1 MKEGIEM
8 SKNKEEINKKL
19 DEFGRI
25 VVQLHISLLNRKYKY
40 VENDFEAIGR
50 CLAEL
55 KELVNNDEWYRLMSY
70 NHISYYISF
79 WLLWQQIS

>member
-8 SKNKEEINKKL
+8 SNNKDEVNKKL
-19 DEFGRI
+19 DELGRI

-40 VENDFEAIGR
+40 VENDFEAIGE

-55 KELVNNDEWYRLMSY
+55 KELVNELDN
-70 NHISYYISF
+70 
-79 WLLWQQIS
+79 

>member
-1 MKEGIEM
+1 MHFVDFETEALQKLEKIYKMTYHMKEGIEM

-19 DEFGRI
+19 DELGRI

-55 KELVNNDEWYRLMSY
+55 KELVNND
-70 NHISYYISF
+70 
-79 WLLWQQIS
+79 Q

>member
-1 MKEGIEM
+1 MHFVDFETEALQKLEKIYKMTYHMKEGIEM

-19 DEFGRI
+19 DELGRI

-55 KELVNNDEWYRLMSY
+55 KELVNNDE
-70 NHISYYISF
+70 
-79 WLLWQQIS
+79 

>member
-1 MKEGIEM
+1 M
-8 SKNKEEINKKL
+8 SKNKDEINRKL
-19 DEFGRI
+19 NELGRI

-55 KELVNNDEWYRLMSY
+55 KELVNNDEWYGLMSY
-70 NHISYYISF
+70 DYILYYIGF
-79 WLLWQQIS
+79 WLFWQQIS

>member
-1 MKEGIEM
+1 MTYHMKEGIEM

-25 VVQLHISLLNRKYKY
+25 IVQLHISLLNRKYKY
-40 VENDFEAIGR
+40 VEHDFEAIGR

-55 KELVNNDEWYRLMSY
+55 KELVNNDE
-70 NHISYYISF
+70 
-79 WLLWQQIS
+79 

>member
-1 MKEGIEM
+1 MDYETEALIKSEKIYKMTYHMKEGIEM
-8 SKNKEEINKKL
+8 SKNKYEINKKL
-19 DEFGRI
+19 DELGRI

-55 KELVNNDEWYRLMSY
+55 KELVNELDN
-70 NHISYYISF
+70 
-79 WLLWQQIS
+79 

>member
-1 MKEGIEM
+1 MTYHMKEGIEM
-8 SKNKEEINKKL
+8 SKNKDEVNKKL
-19 DEFGRI
+19 DELGRV

-55 KELVNNDEWYRLMSY
+55 KELVNNDE
-70 NHISYYISF
+70 
-79 WLLWQQIS
+79 

>member
-8 SKNKEEINKKL
+8 SKNKDEINRKL
-19 DEFGRI
+19 NELGRI

-40 VENDFEAIGR
+40 IENDFEAIGI

-55 KELVNNDEWYRLMSY
+55 KELVNNDE
-70 NHISYYISF
+70 
-79 WLLWQQIS
+79 

>member
-19 DEFGRI
+19 DELGRI

-50 CLAEL
+50 CLSEL
-55 KELVNNDEWYRLMSY
+55 KELVNHDD
-70 NHISYYISF
+70 
-79 WLLWQQIS
+79 

>member
-1 MKEGIEM
+1 M
-8 SKNKEEINKKL
+8 SKNKDEINKKL
-19 DEFGRI
+19 DELGRV

-70 NHISYYISF
+70 DYILYYIGF
-79 WLLWQQIS
+79 WLFWQQIS

>member
-1 MKEGIEM
+1 MDFETEALQKLEKIYKMTYHMKEGIEM

-19 DEFGRI
+19 DELGRI

-55 KELVNNDEWYRLMSY
+55 KELVNNDD
-70 NHISYYISF
+70 
-79 WLLWQQIS
+79 

>member
-1 MKEGIEM
+1 M
-8 SKNKEEINKKL
+8 SKNKDEVNKKL
-19 DEFGRI
+19 DELGRI

-55 KELVNNDEWYRLMSY
+55 KELVNNDEWYGLMSY
-70 NHISYYISF
+70 DYILYYIGF
-79 WLLWQQIS
+79 WLFWQ

>member
-1 MKEGIEM
+1 M

-19 DEFGRI
+19 DEIGRV

-55 KELVNNDEWYRLMSY
+55 KELVNRDDWYGLMSY
-70 NHISYYISF
+70 DYILYYIGFRIF
-79 WLLWQQIS
+79 WQ

>member
-19 DEFGRI
+19 DELGRI

-55 KELVNNDEWYRLMSY
+55 KELVNHDE
-70 NHISYYISF
+70 
-79 WLLWQQIS
+79 

>member
-1 MKEGIEM
+1 M
-8 SKNKEEINKKL
+8 SKNKDEINKKL
-19 DEFGRI
+19 DELGRI

-55 KELVNNDEWYRLMSY
+55 KELVNHDDWYGLMSY
-70 NHISYYISF
+70 DYILYYIGF
-79 WLLWQQIS
+79 WLFWQQIS

>member
-1 MKEGIEM
+1 M
-8 SKNKEEINKKL
+8 SKNKYEINKKL
-19 DEFGRI
+19 DELGRI

-55 KELVNNDEWYRLMSY
+55 KELVNNDE
-70 NHISYYISF
+70 
-79 WLLWQQIS
+79 

>member
-1 MKEGIEM
+1 M

-19 DEFGRI
+19 DEIGRI

-55 KELVNNDEWYRLMSY
+55 KELVNNDDWYGLMSY
-70 NHISYYISF
+70 DYILYYIGF
-79 WLLWQQIS
+79 WLFWQQIS

>member
-1 MKEGIEM
+1 MKEGIEI
-8 SKNKEEINKKL
+8 SKNKCEINRKL
-19 DEFGRI
+19 DELGRI

-55 KELVNNDEWYRLMSY
+55 KELVNNDDWYGLMSY
-70 NHISYYISF
+70 NYILYYIGF
-79 WLLWQQIS
+79 WILWQQIS

>member
-1 MKEGIEM
+1 MDFETEALIKLEKIYKMTYHMKEGIEM

-19 DEFGRI
+19 DELGRI

-40 VENDFEAIGR
+40 IENDFEAIGR

-55 KELVNNDEWYRLMSY
+55 KELVNHDD
-70 NHISYYISF
+70 
-79 WLLWQQIS
+79 

>member
-19 DEFGRI
+19 DELSRI
-25 VVQLHISLLNRKYKY
+25 VVRLHISLLNRKYKY
-40 VENDFEAIGR
+40 VENDFEAIGE

-55 KELVNNDEWYRLMSY
+55 RELVNELDN
-70 NHISYYISF
+70 
-79 WLLWQQIS
+79 